1 LTGFPLPRQPT
12 RRLTNCT
19 VRRSNSNTALDL
31 AHPAHTWGSKL
42 VILERRTAEACQGF
56 RASICRGG
64 REATAE
70 GAVASA
76 KAQRPNPLSHLIFR
90 SYEAILSTSLT
101 AHYPIGQRLF
111 TLGTCG
117 GLWYELMRGNTP
129 ADFQGTSGAHRTTQD
144 ARLFRPLYPFS
155 S

>member
-1 LTGFPLPRQPT
+1 VG
-12 RRLTNCT
+12 CT
-19 VRRSNSNTALDL
+19 S
-31 AHPAHTWGSKL
+31 SKL